1 MTNFSDEV
9 EDRVRNIRTRT
20 GTRGGH
26 GQGLEWTRTEKLYK
40 KIDRTKTHKE
50 MDKVKDDN
58 SKLKLGI
65 TK

>member
-1 MTNFSDEV
+1 MA
-9 EDRVRNIRTRT
+9 RVWN
-20 GTRGGH
+20 
-26 GQGLEWTRTEKLYK
+26 GQGQRNYIK